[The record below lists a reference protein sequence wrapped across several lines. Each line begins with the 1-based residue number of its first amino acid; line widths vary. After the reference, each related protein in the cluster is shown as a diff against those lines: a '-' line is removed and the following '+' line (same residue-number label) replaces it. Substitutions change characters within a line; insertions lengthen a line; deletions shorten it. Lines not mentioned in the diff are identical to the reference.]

1 MPRIVLASASASRR
15 RLLESAGVKPKIM
28 VSHVDEESDFFNA
41 MKPADMVIA
50 LAITKAHTIRE
61 QIDFPAIIIGCD
73 STFEFDSQSLG
84 KPATPE
90 IAIER
95 ASRVRGNSGLLHTGH
110 CIIDTTKDKE
120 ISSIV
125 TTKVTF
131 DNMTDAEIDASFAK
145 AAASGDEEPEM
156 GDFEKAIEILRKKGQ
171 KVAANRADR
180 DSSEGAAIA
189 KVSTDKTA
197 GVVISLNC
205 ETDFVAKNDSFVALA
220 NALADLAINFKSKEA
235 FLV

>member
-15 RLLESAGVKPKIM
+15 RLLESAGITPTIM
-28 VSHVDEESDFFNA
+28 VSHVDEETDFFNA
-41 MKPADMVIA
+41 MKPADMVIT

-131 DNMTDAEIDASFAK
+131 DNMTDAEIADYVATGEPLQVAGGFTLDGFSSPFIPSIEGDYTNVVGISMPFIRK
-145 AAASGDEEPEM
+145 AFRQLGYSWPEV
-156 GDFEKAIEILRKKGQ
+156 KAMQ
-171 KVAANRADR
+171 
-180 DSSEGAAIA
+180 
-189 KVSTDKTA
+189 
-197 GVVISLNC
+197 
-205 ETDFVAKNDSFVALA
+205 
-220 NALADLAINFKSKEA
+220 
-235 FLV
+235 

>member
-1 MPRIVLASASASRR
+1 MPKIVLASQSTSRR
-15 RLLESAGVKPKIM
+15 RLLEGAGINPTII
-28 VSHVDEESDFFNA
+28 VSNVDEETDFFNA
-41 MKPADMVIA
+41 MSPADMVIA

-95 ASRVRGNSGLLHTGH
+95 ASRVRGNTGLLHTGH

-131 DNMTDAEIDASFAK
+131 DDMTDAEIADYVATGEPLHVAGGFTLDGFSSPFIPSIEGDYTNVVGISMPFVRK
-145 AAASGDEEPEM
+145 AFEQLGYSWPEV
-156 GDFEKAIEILRKKGQ
+156 
-171 KVAANRADR
+171 KVMQ
-180 DSSEGAAIA
+180 
-189 KVSTDKTA
+189 
-197 GVVISLNC
+197 
-205 ETDFVAKNDSFVALA
+205 
-220 NALADLAINFKSKEA
+220 
-235 FLV
+235 